1 MRRSIVIC
9 LIFRYGK
16 IKLDEQHMQPR
27 HDFLAIV
34 SDTSDKLYVL
44 PTATAPP
51 STISERYP
59 TTARPSLRSS
69 GTAGWTPHQIFRY
82 T

>member
-16 IKLDEQHMQPR
+16 IRLDEQHMQPR

-34 SDTSDKLYVL
+34 SGTSEKLYVL
-44 PTATAPP
+44 PLSNR
-51 STISERYP
+51 STP
-59 TTARPSLRSS
+59 KNCHDPK
-69 GTAGWTPHQIFRY
+69 
-82 T
+82 